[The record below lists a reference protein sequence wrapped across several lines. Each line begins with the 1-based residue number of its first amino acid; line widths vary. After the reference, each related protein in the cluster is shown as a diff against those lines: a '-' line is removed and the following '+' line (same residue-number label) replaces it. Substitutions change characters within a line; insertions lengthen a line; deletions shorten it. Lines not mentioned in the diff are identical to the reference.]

1 MREWMLPA
9 AALLI
14 PIGLATLAFWHAAE
28 WAAPVHLESASA
40 ESTLVVAR
48 PVPAAQAPPT
58 LMPSRGAVTADQTA
72 TPSASPTA
80 HATPTDSVVANPTPA
95 TPSLALAASGGVSP
109 NQLQQPPTISN
120 RASAPAVREPSS
132 KPPAN
137 TKPAPPGQVKKK
149 PNAKHRD

>member
-1 MREWMLPA
+1 MLLA

-14 PIGLATLAFWHAAE
+14 PLGLATLAFWHATE
-28 WAAPVHLESASA
+28 WATPVHLESASA

-58 LMPSRGAVTADQTA
+58 LIPSRGAVAAGQTA
-72 TPSASPTA
+72 TPAASPTP

-95 TPSLALAASGGVSP
+95 TQGPALAASGGVSP
-109 NQLQQPPTISN
+109 NQLQQPPAISN
-120 RASAPAVREPSS
+120 QASAPAVRAARS

-137 TKPAPPGQVKKK
+137 AKQAPPGQVKKK